1 MADRKTEYEPR
12 RLHAPGFSARFF
24 TAVHRV
30 MQGEKARKKGRSV
43 TSLENEK
50 TMAEN
55 GVMTLPQC
63 ANADGNL
70 PSCAP
75 LANPYVPFQQ
85 TGPELYQ
92 APCALIRGTLF
103 PGLDLPYG
111 GQENTQ
117 EKLATAS
124 VELQQMGFAL
134 QELALYLDTHA
145 QDDEAAQLFN
155 QYVEMYQQAIEQYQQ
170 GNGPL
175 TLMDAAA
182 GGTYDWLSGPWP
194 WEYGK
199 ER

>member
-1 MADRKTEYEPR
+1 MTNQNDA
-12 RLHAPGFSARFF
+12 A
-24 TAVHRV
+24 
-30 MQGEKARKKGRSV
+30 
-43 TSLENEK
+43 
-50 TMAEN
+50 N

-145 QDDEAAQLFN
+145 ADDEAAALYN
-155 QYVEMYQQAIEQYQQ
+155 QYAERYEDAMQQYQQ
-170 GNGPL
+170 SGCSL
-175 TLMDAAA
+175 TQMQAAMS
-182 GGTYDWLSGPWP
+182 GRYEWLRDPWP
-194 WEYGK
+194 WDYREEG
-199 ER
+199 

>member
-1 MADRKTEYEPR
+1 MTNQNDA
-12 RLHAPGFSARFF
+12 A
-24 TAVHRV
+24 
-30 MQGEKARKKGRSV
+30 
-43 TSLENEK
+43 
-50 TMAEN
+50 N

-134 QELALYLDTHA
+134 QELALYLSLIH
-145 QDDEAAQLFN
+145 
-155 QYVEMYQQAIEQYQQ
+155 I
-170 GNGPL
+170 
-175 TLMDAAA
+175 
-182 GGTYDWLSGPWP
+182 
-194 WEYGK
+194 
-199 ER
+199 

>member
-1 MADRKTEYEPR
+1 MTNQNDA
-12 RLHAPGFSARFF
+12 A
-24 TAVHRV
+24 
-30 MQGEKARKKGRSV
+30 
-43 TSLENEK
+43 
-50 TMAEN
+50 N

-92 APCALIRGTLF
+92 APRALIRGTLF

-134 QELALYLDTHA
+134 QELALYLDTH
-145 QDDEAAQLFN
+145 QDDAEAFA
-155 QYVEMYQQAIEQYQQ
+155 MYQSFLALKKEARERYVKQC
-170 GNGPL
+170 GPVTHEDML
-175 TLMDAAA
+175 GMERYA
-182 GGTYDWLSGPWP
+182 WLDDPWP
-194 WEYGK
+194 WDYDRQREG
-199 ER
+199 

>member
-1 MADRKTEYEPR
+1 MTNQNDA
-12 RLHAPGFSARFF
+12 A
-24 TAVHRV
+24 
-30 MQGEKARKKGRSV
+30 
-43 TSLENEK
+43 
-50 TMAEN
+50 N

-92 APCALIRGTLF
+92 APRALIRGTLF

-145 QDDEAAQLFN
+145 QDDEATQLFN

>member
-1 MADRKTEYEPR
+1 MTNQNDA
-12 RLHAPGFSARFF
+12 A
-24 TAVHRV
+24 
-30 MQGEKARKKGRSV
+30 
-43 TSLENEK
+43 
-50 TMAEN
+50 N

-117 EKLATAS
+117 EKLATA
-124 VELQQMGFAL
+124 
-134 QELALYLDTHA
+134 
-145 QDDEAAQLFN
+145 
-155 QYVEMYQQAIEQYQQ
+155 
-170 GNGPL
+170 L

-182 GGTYDWLSGPWP
+182 GGTYDWLLGPWP